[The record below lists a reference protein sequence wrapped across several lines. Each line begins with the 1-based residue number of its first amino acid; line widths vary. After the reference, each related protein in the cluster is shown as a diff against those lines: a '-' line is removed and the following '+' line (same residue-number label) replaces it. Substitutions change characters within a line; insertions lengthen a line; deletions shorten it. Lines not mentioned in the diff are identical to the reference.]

1 MQVMVVEHFNGNAK
15 AVYQR
20 FRDKGRQMLEGLAFI
35 DSWVDATFERCFQIV
50 ECEDMALLDVRADN
64 WRDLVTFEFFPVVSS
79 VEATTA
85 MLHD

>member
-20 FRDKGRQMLEGLAFI
+20 FRDKGRQMPEGLAFI
-35 DSWVDATFERCFQIV
+35 DSWVDTTFERCFQIV